1 MLWPLIKPYVLT
13 FVPIFLAVDI
23 IGTIPLYLGLTE
35 SLSEKQRHKVL
46 TDSIAIATVLAVLF
60 IFLGKIFLRGMGIT
74 IDDFRVAGGVLLFL
88 LSVYLLLPGK
98 SREFMS
104 DAAAE
109 DIGVFPLATPLITGP
124 AVLVTTIMLLDNFGL
139 LVTLTSLVLNMLLAW
154 CLLKYASHLMRGIGP
169 SGVKALS
176 KISYIF
182 LAAIAVMIIRVGIEN
197 IVYTSRLNG

>member
-104 DAAAE
+104 DATAE